1 MINMHIDFLD
11 ETGDITKEQQE
22 LLLNVLQLASNME
35 EIPKDAEVSI
45 SFVSDEE
52 IHRLNKE
59 YRQIDQ
65 PTDVLSFALEEG
77 EDNYSIEGNEIPRML
92 GDIIVS
98 VDKAKEQA
106 ETYNHS
112 FNREL
117 AFLTVHGF
125 LHLLGYDHMSDEDE
139 KKMFS
144 RQEEILHEF
153 GLKR

>member
-1 MINMHIDFLD
+1 MHIDFLD

-125 LHLLGYDHMSDEDE
+125 LHLLGYDHMGDEDE

>member
-1 MINMHIDFLD
+1 MHIDFLD

-77 EDNYSIEGNEIPRML
+77 EDDYSIEGNEIPRML

>member
-1 MINMHIDFLD
+1 MHIDFLD

>member
-1 MINMHIDFLD
+1 MNMHIDFLD

>member
-1 MINMHIDFLD
+1 MIKMQVDFLD
-11 ETGDITKEQQE
+11 ETGDITTEQQE
-22 LLLNVLQLASNME
+22 LILNVLQVASKME
-35 EIPKDAEVSI
+35 EISEEAEVSI
-45 SFVSDEE
+45 SFVSNEE

-59 YRQIDQ
+59 YRQKDQ

-77 EDNYSIEGNEIPRML
+77 EDEVMVEDNGIPRML

-98 VDKAKEQA
+98 VEKAKEQA
-106 ETYNHS
+106 EAYNHS
-112 FNREL
+112 FEREL

-125 LHLLGYDHMSDEDE
+125 LHLIGYDHMNDEEE

-144 RQEEILHEF
+144 KQEEILHEF

>member
-1 MINMHIDFLD
+1 MQVDFLD
-11 ETGDITKEQQE
+11 ETGDITTEQQE
-22 LLLNVLQLASNME
+22 LILNVLQVASKME
-35 EIPKDAEVSI
+35 EISEEAEVSI
-45 SFVSDEE
+45 SFVSNEE

-59 YRQIDQ
+59 YRQKDQ

-77 EDNYSIEGNEIPRML
+77 EDEVMVEDNGIPRML

-98 VDKAKEQA
+98 VEKAKEQA
-106 ETYNHS
+106 EAYNHS
-112 FNREL
+112 FEREL

-125 LHLLGYDHMSDEDE
+125 LHLIGYDHMNDEEE

-144 RQEEILHEF
+144 KQEEILHEF